1 MRNGCSVD
9 VTTPILRYFML
20 YWWAEVRPLDS
31 TASRAVKQAIIAVIC
46 LITVEQGIKL
56 VIARWYIEANIE
68 IWSGVLRFWLLQNVN
83 QT

>member
-1 MRNGCSVD
+1 M
-9 VTTPILRYFML
+9 
-20 YWWAEVRPLDS
+20 DS